1 MNTPPPRLDSLP
13 EIEAAIW
20 RELGRASADRHHA
33 WRTPVLATVAEDGS
47 ADARTI
53 VLRECDAPARE
64 LRLFTDARSAKVRQV
79 AVQPLGTLVMWSARL
94 GWQLRL
100 RARLVAQVEGLAVA
114 SRWARLKNSPAAQD
128 YLSPLPPGSPV
139 EAPDSGV
146 DAAGGPLQRETAPDR
161 AHFAVLT
168 AQVLAIDWLE
178 LHAQG
183 HRRASFGSEGASWR
197 VP

>member
-1 MNTPPPRLDSLP
+1 MNTPPPRLESLA

-20 RELGRASADRHHA
+20 RELGRATVDRHHA
-33 WRTPVLATVAEDGS
+33 WRTPVLATVAADGS

-64 LRLFTDARSAKVRQV
+64 LRLFTDARSAKLRQV
-79 AVQPLGTLVMWSARL
+79 AAQPLGTLAMWSPRL

-100 RARLVAQVEGLAVA
+100 KVQVQAQVEGLAVA

-128 YLSPLPPGSPV
+128 YLSPLPPGSFI
-139 EAPDSGV
+139 DSPGSFI
-146 DAAGGPLQRETAPDR
+146 DSPGSPQQRDTPPER

-168 AQVLAIDWLE
+168 AQVLAVDWLE
-178 LHAQG
+178 LHALG
-183 HRRASFGSEGASWR
+183 HRRAGFGPEGAHWR

>member
-1 MNTPPPRLDSLP
+1 MNTPPPRLASLP
-13 EIEAAIW
+13 EIEAALW
-20 RELGRASADRHHA
+20 RELGRATADRHHA
-33 WRTPVLATVAEDGS
+33 WRTPVLATVAADGS

-64 LRLFTDARSAKVRQV
+64 LRLFTDARSAKLRQV
-79 AVQPLGTLVMWSARL
+79 AAQPLGTLAMWSPRL

-100 RARLVAQVEGLAVA
+100 KVRLQAQVDGLAVA

-128 YLSPLPPGSPV
+128 YLSPLPPGSPID
-139 EAPDSGV
+139 APGSPI
-146 DAAGGPLQRETAPDR
+146 DAPGSPVQRDTPPER
-161 AHFAVLT
+161 AHFALLT

-183 HRRASFGSEGASWR
+183 HRRAGFDAQGAHWR